1 MAGAA
6 GVGFGQGNK
15 IPSVCM
21 LSHAQLSATPRTI
34 AHQAPL
40 PMEFSKPKQCWGSPY
55 PTPGNPPDPGI
66 EPMSPT
72 SPALAAGFFTTAPPG
87 KPTLS
92 VLFGVM
98 LEKCLV
104 ILPVE

>member
-1 MAGAA
+1 MP
-6 GVGFGQGNK
+6 FL
-15 IPSVCM
+15 IPGD
-21 LSHAQLSATPRTI
+21 L
-34 AHQAPL
+34 
-40 PMEFSKPKQCWGSPY
+40 
-55 PTPGNPPDPGI
+55 PDPGI

-92 VLFGVM
+92 VLFGFM

>member
-1 MAGAA
+1 M
-6 GVGFGQGNK
+6 GFSRQEYWSGLPFL
-15 IPSVCM
+15 IPGD
-21 LSHAQLSATPRTI
+21 L
-34 AHQAPL
+34 
-40 PMEFSKPKQCWGSPY
+40 
-55 PTPGNPPDPGI
+55 PDPGI